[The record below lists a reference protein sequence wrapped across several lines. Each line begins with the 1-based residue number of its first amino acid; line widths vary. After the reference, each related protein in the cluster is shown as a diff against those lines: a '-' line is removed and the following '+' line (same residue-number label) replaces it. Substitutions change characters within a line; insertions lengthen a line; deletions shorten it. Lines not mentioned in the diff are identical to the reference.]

1 MERTLDK
8 RIFRSYDIRGE
19 YPTQLNDNDAYQ
31 IGRALATIF
40 KSNGNDTCVVGH
52 DNRLSGEVLT
62 ENLIKGINE
71 GGVNV
76 KYIGLVTTPML
87 YFASLY
93 LKIESAVM
101 VTASHNPVNDNG
113 FKISFKNYNNA
124 CGEDITRIYDIIMN
138 GKFTT
143 GSGTV
148 EEINVHKAYFDL
160 ILSDVR
166 IKKKLKVVFDPA
178 NGVAATII
186 RDICDHIGVDAIYIN
201 DYSDGSFPSHHPDP
215 SEIENMQQLA
225 EKVKEVHADCGIGY
239 DGDADRLGV
248 VDENG
253 QVISIDTLMAIII
266 DDLINKV
273 EDKTFLYDVKC
284 SKQLEDEIIRVGG
297 KPYMYRTGAS
307 YTKNKTKELDLAFG
321 GELSGHIFFRDRW
334 TGIDDGIYNSIRFL
348 EILSNTR
355 QHASEL
361 SSHMNKYYSTP
372 EIRVKVLE
380 ENKNKVVEEVKDYAT
395 SHGYEINDID
405 GVRINYPDGW
415 ALVRASNTG
424 PNLTLRFESMSEDKL
439 NIIKGEYLKIVNKYK
454 TE

>member
-8 RIFRSYDIRGE
+8 KIFRSYDIRGE
-19 YPTQLNDNDAYQ
+19 YPTQLNENEAYK

-40 KSNGNDTCVVGH
+40 RGNDNNTCVVGR
-52 DNRLSGEVLT
+52 DNRLSGEALT
-62 ENLIKGINE
+62 NNLIKGITD

-113 FKISFKNYNNA
+113 FKISFKDYNNA
-124 CGEDITRIYDIIMN
+124 CGEDITKIYDTIIN
-138 GKFTT
+138 NKFTT
-143 GSGTV
+143 GSGIV
-148 EEINVHKAYFDL
+148 EQISIHKAYFDL
-160 ILSDVR
+160 VLSDVR
-166 IKKKLKVVFDPA
+166 IKRRLKVVFDPA

-186 RDICDHIGVDAIYIN
+186 KDICDNIGVDAIYIN

-215 SEIENMQQLA
+215 SEEENMIQLGD
-225 EKVKEVHADCGIGY
+225 KVREVHADCGIGY

-253 QVISIDTLMAIII
+253 KMISIDTLMAIII

-273 EDKTFLYDVKC
+273 EDKTFLFDVKC

-297 KPYMYRTGAS
+297 TPYMYRTGAS

-321 GELSGHIFFRDRW
+321 GELSGHVFFRDRW
-334 TGIDDGIYNSIRFL
+334 TGIDDGIYNGIRFL
-348 EILSNTR
+348 EILSNSEKK
-355 QHASEL
+355 ASEL

-372 EIRVKVLE
+372 EIRVRVLE
-380 ENKNKVVEEVKDYAT
+380 ENKTEVVEEVKKYALD
-395 SHGYEINDID
+395 HGYQINVID
-405 GVRINYPDGW
+405 GVKISYPDGW

-424 PNLTLRFESMSEDKL
+424 PNLTLRFEAKSKSRLDD
-439 NIIKGEYLKIVNKYK
+439 IKSEYLDIVNKYK
-454 TE
+454 VE